1 MAPSKRKPRKKA
13 TAPTGQ
19 VGAGAPTICTPEL
32 TAEFANLMAAG
43 NYFETVCT
51 YIGISKQDAYNWLSW
66 GEEGKDATGPHP
78 DIYRRFFDAVT
89 RAEARAE
96 VRAAALL
103 QQASQDRVIDL
114 PDEDSNQRWVQGDW
128 RAIAEFMARRY
139 PKRWSKAERVSQEH
153 TGPNGG
159 PVQVET
165 NTKDMSDEQVAAL
178 AANIGAALSGGGG
191 PASSDTEGED

>member
-51 YIGISKQDAYNWLSW
+51 YIGISKQDAYNWLRW

-153 TGPNGG
+153 TGANGG
-159 PVQVET
+159 PVQFQIVQFGEE
-165 NTKDMSDEQVAAL
+165 DH
-178 AANIGAALSGGGG
+178 GGGNRE
-191 PASSDTEGED
+191 PADTE

>member
-1 MAPSKRKPRKKA
+1 
-13 TAPTGQ
+13 
-19 VGAGAPTICTPEL
+19 
-32 TAEFANLMAAG
+32 
-43 NYFETVCT
+43 
-51 YIGISKQDAYNWLSW
+51 
-66 GEEGKDATGPHP
+66 
-78 DIYRRFFDAVT
+78 
-89 RAEARAE
+89 
-96 VRAAALL
+96 L
-103 QQASQDRVIDL
+103 QRASQDRVVDL

-191 PASSDTEGED
+191 PAPSDTEGED